1 MKTGIVKISH
11 LVEIPELKAYYTPQ
25 SIDEIATSI
34 EVDGGMRSPI
44 IVTEN
49 YEIID
54 GYRRVDAMKVLNK
67 EYINVLIDDVPP
79 TTFERIIR
87 NMYREKSTEDKIK
100 EIIAVFEKFPKK
112 MGQKNKDKTV
122 YNRSERIASALNN
135 KYSNKETISNFEYII
150 NNDIGDQ
157 FLTKSIIE
165 KNWKVDPC
173 YDFLSEKLKIDEEN
187 KYGITKEL
195 LSGNLNI
202 NEANKLITDRA
213 LLDKKFNYT
222 FVIPDKAAVFNDDCR
237 KLPEL
242 LENKKIVDLITTS
255 VPFWN
260 LRTYNGIGDRQLGQE
275 KTKEEFAEN
284 IGRIFSDIEPILKD
298 NASVVVNI
306 GETYLDGQGQEIPFL
321 VKDAILK
328 HTNLHYKDCIIWSKK
343 NSRPQGES
351 VKRLQ
356 NSIEYLFW
364 FVKDV
369 KNYKYN
375 LLIFPVDGKEPKI
388 TSVKDVNKN
397 GSKAKKTKSIT
408 KTYGKLVSH
417 LKEQEIENII
427 TAAVGKDHE
436 LFNICSNG
444 HPAPMSPM
452 IPVTLTL
459 MLTDENSSTNS
470 STICDPFGGSQV
482 TGKIA
487 TLLNRRYVSTEI
499 SKEYFNIGCQR
510 LLNADEEFDRDSL
523 DVINEMV
530 YQQLEESVAA

>member
-1 MKTGIVKISH
+1 MKQEIVKISQ

-34 EVDGGMRSPI
+34 EVDGGLRSPI

-49 YEIID
+49 HEIID
-54 GYRRVDAMKVLNK
+54 GYRRVDAMKALNK

-79 TTFERIIR
+79 TVFERIIR

-112 MGQKNKDKTV
+112 MGQKSKDKTI
-122 YNRSERIASALNN
+122 YNRTEKISAALNN
-135 KYSNKETISNFEYII
+135 KYTNKETISNFEYII
-150 NNDIGDQ
+150 NNDIEER
-157 FLTKSIIE
+157 FFTKAIIE
-165 KNWKVDPC
+165 KNWKIDPC
-173 YDFLSEKLKIDEEN
+173 YDFLKEKLRIDIEN
-187 KYGITKEL
+187 NYGITKDL
-195 LSGNLNI
+195 LNGNLNI
-202 NEANKLITDRA
+202 NEANKLITERA
-213 LLDKKFNYT
+213 VLDKKFDYS
-222 FVIPDKAAVFNDDCR
+222 FIIPNKAVVFNDDCI
-237 KLPEL
+237 KLPQL
-242 LENKKIVDLITTS
+242 LENKRIVDLIVTS
-255 VPFWN
+255 IPFWN
-260 LRTYNGIGDRQLGQE
+260 LRTYTGIDERQLGQE

-284 IGRIFSDIEPILKD
+284 IGRIFSNLESILKD
-298 NASVVVNI
+298 SASVVVNI
-306 GETYLDGQGQEIPFL
+306 GETYIDGLGQEIPFL
-321 VKDAILK
+321 VKDAISK
-328 HTNLHYKDCIIWSKK
+328 QTNLHYKDCIIWSKK
-343 NSRPQGES
+343 NSRPQSES

-356 NSIEYLFW
+356 NSVEYLFW

-375 LLIFPVDGKEPKI
+375 LLTFPVDGKEAKI
-388 TSVKDVNKN
+388 TTVKDVNRN

-427 TAAVGKDHE
+427 TSAIGKDHE
-436 LFNICSNG
+436 LFKICSNG

-459 MLTDENSSTNS
+459 MLTDEISD
-470 STICDPFGGSQV
+470 TICDPFGGSQV

-487 TLLNRRYVSTEI
+487 TLLNRRYVSAEI

-510 LLNADEEFDRDSL
+510 LLNADKEFDRDSL
-523 DVINEMV
+523 DIINDMV

>member
-11 LVEIPELKAYYTPQ
+11 LVEIPELKAFYTPQ

-34 EVDGGMRSPI
+34 EVDAGMRSPI
-44 IVTEN
+44 IVTKN

-67 EYINVLIDDVPP
+67 EYIDVLIDDVPP
-79 TTFERIIR
+79 TVFERIIR

-100 EIIAVFEKFPKK
+100 EIMAVFEKFPKR
-112 MGQKNKDKTV
+112 MGRKNKDKTA
-122 YNRSERIASALNN
+122 YNRSDKIAAALNN

-150 NNDIGDQ
+150 NNDIGDR
-157 FLTKSIIE
+157 FLTKAIIE

-173 YDFLSEKLKIDEEN
+173 YKFLIEKFRIDEEN

-195 LSGNLNI
+195 LLGKLNI
-202 NEANKLITDRA
+202 NEVNKLITERA
-213 LLDKKFNYT
+213 VMDKKFDYT
-222 FVIPDKAAVFNDDCR
+222 FVIPDKAVVFNDDCR

-242 LENKKIVDLITTS
+242 LENKKVVDLVITS
-255 VPFWN
+255 IPYWN

-284 IGRIFSDIEPILKD
+284 IGKIFSEIEPILKD
-298 NASVVVNI
+298 SASVLVNI

-321 VKDAILK
+321 VKDAIQK

-364 FVKDV
+364 FVKDI

-375 LLIFPVDGKEPKI
+375 LLTFPVEGKEVKI

-397 GSKAKKTKSIT
+397 GAKAKKTKSFT

-427 TAAVGKDHE
+427 TTAIGKDHE
-436 LFNICSNG
+436 LFKICSNG

-452 IPVTLTL
+452 LPVTLTL
-459 MLTDENSSTNS
+459 MHSDEGSTV
-470 STICDPFGGSQV
+470 CDPFGGSQI

-487 TLLNRRYVSTEI
+487 RLLNRRYVSAEI

-510 LLNADEEFDRDSL
+510 LLNADAEFDRESL
-523 DVINEMV
+523 DMINEIA
-530 YQQLEESVAA
+530 YHDFEEVIAA

>member
-112 MGQKNKDKTV
+112 MGQKNKDNTV
-122 YNRSERIASALNN
+122 YNRSEKIASALNN
-135 KYSNKETISNFEYII
+135 KYSNKETIVNFEYII
-150 NNDIGDQ
+150 NNDINDW
-157 FLTKSIIE
+157 FLTKAIIE
-165 KNWKVDPC
+165 RNWKVDPC
-173 YDFLSEKLKIDEEN
+173 YTFLKEKLKIDEEN
-187 KYGITKEL
+187 NYGITKGL

-202 NEANKLITDRA
+202 NEANKLISERA
-213 LLDKKFNYT
+213 VLDKKFDYT
-222 FVIPDKAAVFNDDCR
+222 FVIPDKSIVFNDDCR

-242 LENKKIVDLITTS
+242 LENKKIVDLVITS
-255 VPFWN
+255 IPYWN
-260 LRTYNGIGDRQLGQE
+260 LRTYNGIGNRQLGQE
-275 KTKEEFAEN
+275 ETKEEFAEN
-284 IGRIFSDIEPILKD
+284 IGKIFSDIEPILKD

-321 VKDAILK
+321 VKDALRK
-328 HTNLHYKDCIIWSKK
+328 HTNLYYKDCIIWSKK

-356 NSIEYLFW
+356 NSVEYLFW
-364 FVKDV
+364 FVKDI
-369 KNYKYN
+369 KDYKYN
-375 LLIFPVDGKEPKI
+375 LLTFPVEGKEAKI

-408 KTYGKLVSH
+408 KPYGKLVSH

-436 LFNICSNG
+436 LFKICSNG

-459 MLTDENSSTNS
+459 MLSDENS

-487 TLLNRRYVSTEI
+487 TLLNRRYVSAEI

-523 DVINEMV
+523 DVINELV
-530 YQQLEESVAA
+530 YHEFEEAIAA